1 MSVRVMTRV
10 WDTPL
15 PDSDKIVLLA
25 LADCANDEGGAW
37 PSMATLV
44 KKCSKSD
51 RTIQAS
57 IKRLCEAGHL
67 TRIERPGKGCN
78 YTVHPRS
85 DFTPEA
91 ASPPKGAT
99 QTPEAASDKPSR
111 ITIPQ
116 KATPSSV
123 ARVSRDDC
131 QSIVDEWNAM
141 AKPLRLPLASKLT
154 AERRGRLQARI
165 AEHGRDAFTEAI
177 QRIADSPHCRGEN
190 DRGWRAGFDFLLQPS
205 SFLKVIEGNYDE
217 RKPSRQS
224 TSRYAPGQFRDP
236 VLADIAAMA
245 GRQ

>member
-1 MSVRVMTRV
+1 MTRV

-57 IKRLCEAGHL
+57 IKRLVEAGHL

-91 ASPPKGAT
+91 ASPPKRT
-99 QTPEAASDKPSR
+99 TPTPEAASDKPSR
-111 ITIPQ
+111 TIIPQ

-123 ARVSRDDC
+123 ARATGARAGQLGIIPDWVPAEQWAGFVQHRR
-131 QSIVDEWNAM
+131 SIR
-141 AKPLRLPLASKLT
+141 KPLTERAAQLTISELSKLN
-154 AERRGRLQARI
+154 
-165 AEHGRDAFTEAI
+165 DA
-177 QRIADSPHCRGEN
+177 
-190 DRGWRAGFDFLLQPS
+190 GWPPGDMLDLAVRKGWHTVYAPKDQPN
-205 SFLKVIEGNYDE
+205 VA
-217 RKPSRQS
+217 SRQQ
-224 TSRYAPGQFRDP
+224 TSRYAAGQFRDP

-245 GRQ
+245 AGQQLGRR